1 MKTVSIKNLDISVL
15 SLGTVQLG
23 CDYGINN
30 KDGKPSMEQSF
41 GILDAALKTGVNTL
55 DTAAGYG
62 DSEVVIGNWLKTVPE
77 EKRPFICTKAKHL
90 DHSSLEALRASLKAT
105 VEESKRRLGLE
116 RLPLLMLHS
125 CDEYMCDIENMKTCF
140 RELKENGDILYSG
153 ISAYA
158 HHDYKAIAESG
169 FDATQIPLNIFDW
182 RQIDNGG
189 LKALE
194 DSGMIVFVRSV
205 YLQGLV
211 FQKPEQLDPRME
223 FAKDTL
229 VKFRALCEKYGMSPA
244 ELSLSFVLSLPGV
257 TSLVLG
263 AEKVEQVKENAAT
276 FENIRLLTEA
286 QLNEI
291 HESFRDTEFRLL
303 TPSEWFNAQK
313 DSVPVRK

>member
-1 MKTVSIKNLDISVL
+1 MRTVNIKGLDISVL

-30 KDGKPSMEQSF
+30 SDGKPSMEQSF
-41 GILDAALKTGVNTL
+41 GILDAAMATGVNTL

-62 DSEVVIGNWLKTVPE
+62 DSEIVIGKWLETVPA

-90 DHSSLEALRASLKAT
+90 DHSSLSALRASLKET
-105 VEESKRRLGLE
+105 VEESKRRLGLSQ
-116 RLPLLMLHS
+116 LPLLMLHN
-125 CDEYMCDIENMKTCF
+125 CDEYLEDVANMKICF
-140 RELKENGDILYSG
+140 KELKENGDILYSG

-158 HHDYKAIAESG
+158 HHDYRKIAESG

-189 LKALE
+189 LQALK

-211 FQKPEQLDPRME
+211 FKKPEELDERMD
-223 FAKDTL
+223 FAKNTL
-229 VKFRALCEKYGMSPA
+229 IKFRALCEKYAMTPA
-244 ELSLSFVLSLPGV
+244 ELSLAFVLSLPGV

-263 AEKVEQVKENAAT
+263 AEKKEQVLENAGT
-276 FENIRLLTEA
+276 FEHIRLLSEE
-286 QLNEI
+286 QMNEI
-291 HESFRDTEFRLL
+291 HENFRNEEFRLL

-313 DSVPVRK
+313 DTVPARK

>member
-1 MKTVSIKNLDISVL
+1 MRTVNIKGLDISVL

-30 KDGKPSMEQSF
+30 ADGKPSMEQAF
-41 GILDAALKTGVNTL
+41 GILNAAMETGVNTL

-62 DSEVVIGNWLKTVPE
+62 DSEAVIGSWLKTVPE
-77 EKRPFICTKAKHL
+77 AKRPFICTKAKHL
-90 DHSSLEALRASLKAT
+90 DHTSLNSLRESLKAS

-116 RLPLLMLHS
+116 QLPLLMLHS
-125 CDEYMCDIENMKTCF
+125 CDEYLCDEENMKICF
-140 RELKENGDILYSG
+140 KELKENGDILYSG

-158 HHDYKAIAESG
+158 HHDYGKIADSG

-189 LKALE
+189 LKRLE
-194 DSGMIVFVRSV
+194 ESGMIVFIRSV

-211 FQKPEQLDPRME
+211 FKKPEDLDSRMD
-223 FAKDTL
+223 FAKETL
-229 VKFRALCEKYGMSPA
+229 VKFRALCSKYGMDPA
-244 ELSLSFVLSLPGV
+244 TLSLSFILSLPGV

-263 AEKVEQVKENAAT
+263 AEKIEQVKQNAELFAKAKV
-276 FENIRLLTEA
+276 LSDV
-286 QLNEI
+286 QMDEI
-291 HESFRDTEFRLL
+291 HENFKDTEFRLL

-313 DSVPVRK
+313 

>member
-1 MKTVSIKNLDISVL
+1 MKTVNIKNLDISVL

-30 KDGKPSMEQSF
+30 RDGKPSMEQAF
-41 GILDAALKTGVNTL
+41 DILNAALETGVNTL

-62 DSEVVIGNWLKTVPE
+62 DSEMVIGSWLKTVPE
-77 EKRPFICTKAKHL
+77 DKRPFICTKAKHL
-90 DHSSLEALRASLKAT
+90 DHTSLSALRESLRAN

-116 RLPLLMLHS
+116 QIPLLMLHS
-125 CDEYMCDIENMKTCF
+125 CEDYLCDPENMKTCF

-153 ISAYA
+153 VSAYA
-158 HHDYKAIAESG
+158 HHAYKAIADSG

-211 FQKPEQLDPRME
+211 FQEPENLDPRMD
-223 FAKDTL
+223 FAKETIR
-229 VKFRALCEKYGMSPA
+229 KFRNLCDKYAMDPA
-244 ELSLSFVLSLPGV
+244 SLSLSFVLSLPGV

-263 AEKVEQVKENAAT
+263 AEKREQVLQNSET
-276 FENIRLLTEA
+276 FEKIRLLSEE
-286 QLNEI
+286 QMNEI
-291 HESFRDTEFRLL
+291 HENFKDTEFKLL

-313 DSVPVRK
+313 DTPVKK

>member
-1 MKTVSIKNLDISVL
+1 MRTVNIKGLDISVL

-23 CDYGINN
+23 VNYGINN

-41 GILDAALKTGVNTL
+41 GILDAAMSTGVNTL

-62 DSEVVIGNWLKTVPE
+62 DSEAVIGSWLAAVPA

-90 DHSSLEALRASLKAT
+90 DHTSLDTLRTSLQAS
-105 VEESKRRLGLE
+105 VDESKRRLGLSQ
-116 RLPLLMLHS
+116 LPLLMLHS
-125 CDEYMCDIENMKTCF
+125 CDEYLEDEENMKICF
-140 RELKENGDILYSG
+140 RELKEKGDILYSG

-158 HHDYKAIAESG
+158 HHDYRKIAESG

-189 LKALE
+189 LRALK

-211 FQKPEQLDPRME
+211 FQKPEEMDPKME
-223 FAKDTL
+223 FAKETL
-229 VKFRALCEKYGMSPA
+229 VKFRALCEKYAMDPA
-244 ELSLSFVLSLPGV
+244 SLALAFVLSLPEV

-263 AEKVEQVKENAAT
+263 AEKKEQVIANAKT
-276 FENIRLLTEA
+276 FENIRLLSGDQME
-286 QLNEI
+286 EI
-291 HESFRDTEFRLL
+291 HENFKDTEFRVL
-303 TPSEWFNAQK
+303 TPSEWFNAM
-313 DSVPVRK
+313 

>member
-1 MKTVSIKNLDISVL
+1 ML

-41 GILDAALKTGVNTL
+41 GILDAAMATGVNTL

-62 DSEVVIGNWLKTVPE
+62 DSEAVIGEWLKTVPAG
-77 EKRPFICTKAKHL
+77 KRPFICTKAKHL
-90 DHSSLEALRASLKAT
+90 DHTSLDTLRASLKAS
-105 VEESKRRLGLE
+105 VEESKKRLGLSQ
-116 RLPLLMLHS
+116 LPLLMLHS
-125 CDEYMCDIENMKTCF
+125 CDEYLEDEENMKICF

-158 HHDYKAIAESG
+158 HHDYKKIADSG

-189 LKALE
+189 LKALK

-211 FQKPEQLDPRME
+211 FQRPEDLDPRMA
-223 FAKDTL
+223 FAKETL
-229 VKFRALCEKYGMSPA
+229 VKFRALCDKFGMDPA
-244 ELSLSFVLSLPGV
+244 GLALSFVLSLPEV

-263 AEKVEQVKENAAT
+263 AEKKEQVFQNAET
-276 FENIRLLTEA
+276 FEKIKLLTKDQME
-286 QLNEI
+286 EI
-291 HESFRDTEFRLL
+291 HGSFRDTEFRLL
-303 TPSEWFNAQK
+303 TPSEWFNAGH
-313 DSVPVRK
+313 D

>member
-1 MKTVSIKNLDISVL
+1 MRTVNIKGLDISVL

-41 GILDAALKTGVNTL
+41 GILDAAMATGVNTL

-62 DSEVVIGNWLKTVPE
+62 DSEVVIGEWLKTVPAG
-77 EKRPFICTKAKHL
+77 KRPFICTKAKHL
-90 DHSSLEALRASLKAT
+90 DHTSLDTLRASLKAS
-105 VEESKRRLGLE
+105 VEESKKRLGLSQ
-116 RLPLLMLHS
+116 LPLLMLHS
-125 CDEYMCDIENMKTCF
+125 CDEYLEDEENMKICF

-158 HHDYKAIAESG
+158 HHDYKKIADSG

-189 LKALE
+189 LKALK

-211 FQKPEQLDPRME
+211 FQRPEDLDPRMA
-223 FAKDTL
+223 FAKETL
-229 VKFRALCEKYGMSPA
+229 VKFRALCDKFGMDPA
-244 ELSLSFVLSLPGV
+244 GLALSFVLCLPEV

-263 AEKVEQVKENAAT
+263 AEKKEQVFQNAET
-276 FENIRLLTEA
+276 FEKIKLLTKDQME
-286 QLNEI
+286 EI
-291 HESFRDTEFRLL
+291 HGSFRDTEFRLL
-303 TPSEWFNAQK
+303 TPSEWFNAGH
-313 DSVPVRK
+313 D

>member
-1 MKTVSIKNLDISVL
+1 MRTVNIKNLDLSVL

-30 KDGKPSMEQSF
+30 TDGKPSMEQSF
-41 GILDAALKTGVNTL
+41 AILDAALETGVNTL

-90 DHSSLEALRASLKAT
+90 DHTDLNSLRASLKET
-105 VEESKRRLGLE
+105 VEESKKRLGVSQ
-116 RLPLLMLHS
+116 LPLLMLHN
-125 CDEYMCDIENMKTCF
+125 CDEYLCDVENMKICF
-140 RELKENGDILYSG
+140 KELKENGDILYSG

-158 HHDYKAIAESG
+158 HHDYKAIADSG

-189 LKALE
+189 LRALS

-211 FQKPEQLDPRME
+211 FKNPEELDPRMD
-223 FAKDTL
+223 FAKNTL
-229 VKFRALCEKYGMSPA
+229 LKFRALCDKYGMSPA
-244 ELSLSFVLSLPGV
+244 ELSLAFVLSLPEV

-263 AEKVEQVKENAAT
+263 AEKVEQVRQNAET
-276 FENIRLLTEA
+276 FENIRLLTKE
-286 QLNEI
+286 QMDEI
-291 HESFRDTEFRLL
+291 HENFEHEEFRLL

-313 DSVPVRK
+313 DTVPVRK